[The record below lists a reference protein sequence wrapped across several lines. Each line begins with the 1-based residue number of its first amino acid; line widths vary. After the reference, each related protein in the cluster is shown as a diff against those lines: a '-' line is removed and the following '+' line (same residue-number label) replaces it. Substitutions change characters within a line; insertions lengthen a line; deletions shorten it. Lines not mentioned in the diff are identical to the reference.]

1 MRTPQEARAV
11 ISRQVKEAGIE
22 KPANLEE
29 QAISLVGL
37 DIYKKLIQGYTQKQ
51 WGISCRELPASI
63 IRRIPVRFTFNN
75 NYFDHPY
82 QGIPIGGYTKMVA
95 HMLQDIEV
103 WLNTDYLQQ
112 RDALHNIAKKI
123 VFTGP
128 VDAYFDYCYGAL
140 SYRSLGFETEVLDQE
155 NYQGTAGMNFTD
167 EKVPYTRIV
176 EHKHFEFLSCEK
188 TVITKEYPREWNIG
202 DEPYYPVETDAN
214 KILYKKYA
222 MLADK
227 EKNVQFCGRLGVYQ
241 YLDMDK
247 VILRALRHS
256 A

>member
-1 MRTPQEARAV
+1 
-11 ISRQVKEAGIE
+11 
-22 KPANLEE
+22 
-29 QAISLVGL
+29 
-37 DIYKKLIQGYTQKQ
+37 
-51 WGISCRELPASI
+51 
-63 IRRIPVRFTFNN
+63 
-75 NYFDHPY
+75 
-82 QGIPIGGYTKMVA
+82 
-95 HMLQDIEV
+95 
-103 WLNTDYLQQ
+103 
-112 RDALHNIAKKI
+112 
-123 VFTGP
+123 
-128 VDAYFDYCYGAL
+128 
-140 SYRSLGFETEVLDQE
+140 
-155 NYQGTAGMNFTD
+155 MNFTD